1 MTTTDFQPWRRLA
14 AAALLRA
21 VEDVQLRRLPP
32 GCSGKRLRRNA
43 LRWLHSEDAAWI
55 AEALNIDAEALRRLN
70 T

>member
-1 MTTTDFQPWRRLA
+1 MTDFDFHPWRRLL

-32 GCSGKRLRRNA
+32 GCSGKRLRRDA
-43 LRWLHSEDAAWI
+43 LRWLHSEDAVWI
-55 AEALNIDAEALRRLN
+55 AETLNIDADVLRRVN

>member
-1 MTTTDFQPWRRLA
+1 
-14 AAALLRA
+14 